1 MFRRKGSDTKKSE
14 KEGSKASTSDKDS
27 VSSGSGGIMN
37 SMKAAMY
44 SGRAAEA
51 PEMKTKKDGS
61 AHPHAGSDARVNLLL
76 VIVCSCN

>member
-1 MFRRKGSDTKKSE
+1 M
-14 KEGSKASTSDKDS
+14 
-27 VSSGSGGIMN
+27 SSGSGGIMN

-61 AHPHAGSDARVNLLL
+61 AHPHAGSDARVNSHL
-76 VIVCSCN
+76 IIICAGN